1 MPTFIIERQYVL
13 PVYQHLVV
21 EAPDLASACRQ
32 AIEGDDWEG
41 QVEDYDTSGPTTI
54 NLVKQL
60 PDGYDEHRDIS
71 AVLYQDANVPLLD
84 IPTEYLTPEPE

>member
-1 MPTFIIERQYVL
+1 MPTFVIERQYLL
-13 PVYQHLVV
+13 PVYQHIVV
-21 EAPDLASACRQ
+21 EAPDLESACQQ
-32 AIEGDDWEG
+32 AIEADDWEG
-41 QVEDYDTSGPTTI
+41 QLEDCDTSGPTTI

-60 PDGYDEHRDIS
+60 PDSYDEHRDIS